1 VTDSVENGF
10 ADFRHELSLYWANG
24 LRYAGPPFKMLRRR
38 HVPVIITAFFIL
50 SGVALFGPRDPAAA
64 DNLPKQLSDR
74 AFWKLVTDFS
84 EPDGFFRSDNFISN
98 ETTFQEVI
106 PDLKKRVSPNGV
118 YLGVGPDQNFT
129 YIAALHPRMAF
140 IIDIRRQ
147 NMLEH
152 LMYKAIIEMSED
164 RADFLSRLFSRP
176 RPGGLTRTTSAA
188 QMFDAYN
195 RAPSSEKLFAKN
207 LQDVLDRLVKRH
219 GFTLSIDDRRSIDY
233 IYRAFYS
240 EGPDLRYSFPRQ
252 QVGARWFPNYMELM
266 TTTDLGGQNHS
277 YVASEANYRV
287 LREFQRNNLLVP
299 IVGDF
304 GGDKAIQSVGRYLR
318 EHGATANFFYT
329 SNVEQYLFQT
339 DAWQRYYRNVETLP
353 IDNNSTFIRAFFN
366 MGFRFPPGIITPDLH
381 SVQLLDPVRGL
392 LNAFRAGELQTYD
405 DVVARTK
412 Y

>member
-1 VTDSVENGF
+1 
-10 ADFRHELSLYWANG
+10 
-24 LRYAGPPFKMLRRR
+24 MLGRR
-38 HVPVIITAFFIL
+38 HVFVVITALFTL
-50 SGVALFGPRDPAAA
+50 SGVALFGPRDRVAA

-106 PDLKKRVSPNGV
+106 PELAKRVSPNGV

-129 YIAALHPRMAF
+129 YITALHPRMAF

-152 LMYKAIIEMSED
+152 LMYKAIIEMSDD
-164 RADFLSRLFSRP
+164 RADFMSRLFSRQ
-176 RPGGLTRTTSAA
+176 RPDGLTRTTPLN

-195 RAPSSEKLFAKN
+195 RAPSSERLFAKN
-207 LQDVLDRLVKRH
+207 LEDVLDRLVKRH
-219 GFTLSIDDRRSIDY
+219 GFALSADDRRNIDY

-266 TTTDLGGQNHS
+266 TTADLGGQNHS
-277 YVASEANYRV
+277 YVASEENFRL
-287 LREFQRNNLLVP
+287 LREFERNNLIVP

-329 SNVEQYLFQT
+329 SNVEQYLFQS
-339 DAWQRYYRNVETLP
+339 DAWQRYYKNVATLP
-353 IDNNSTFIRAFFN
+353 IDNNSTFIRAYFN

-381 SVQLLDPVRGL
+381 SVQLLDPISSL

-412 Y
+412 F

>member
-1 VTDSVENGF
+1 
-10 ADFRHELSLYWANG
+10 
-24 LRYAGPPFKMLRRR
+24 MLRRR
-38 HVPVIITAFFIL
+38 HVFVIVTALFSL
-50 SGVALFGPRDPAAA
+50 SGVALFGPRDRVAA

-106 PDLKKRVSPNGV
+106 PDLVKRVSPNGV

-129 YIAALHPRMAF
+129 YITALHPRMAF

-164 RADFLSRLFSRP
+164 RADFLSRLFSRA
-176 RPGGLTRTTSAA
+176 RPDGLTRTTSVS
-188 QMFDAYN
+188 QMFDAFN

-219 GFTLSIDDRRSIDY
+219 GFVLSAEDRHGIDY

-266 TTTDLGGQNHS
+266 TTTDLSGQNHA
-277 YVASEANYRV
+277 YVATEENFRA
-287 LREFQRNNLLVP
+287 LREFERNNLLVP

-304 GGDKAIQSVGRYLR
+304 GGDKAIQAVGRYLR

-339 DAWQRYYRNVETLP
+339 DAWQRYYKNVATLP
-353 IDNNSTFIRAFFN
+353 LDNNSTFIRAYFN

-381 SVQLLDPVRGL
+381 SVQLLDPIPGL

-412 Y
+412 F

>member
-1 VTDSVENGF
+1 
-10 ADFRHELSLYWANG
+10 
-24 LRYAGPPFKMLRRR
+24 MLRRR
-38 HVPVIITAFFIL
+38 YIFVIITALFSL
-50 SGVALFGPRDPAAA
+50 SGVALFGPRDRVAA

-106 PDLKKRVSPNGV
+106 PDLAKRVSPNGV

-129 YIAALHPRMAF
+129 YITALHPRMAF

-147 NMLEH
+147 NMLQH

-164 RADFLSRLFSRP
+164 RADFMSRLFSRA
-176 RPGGLTRTTSAA
+176 RPAGLDRTTPVG

-219 GFTLSIDDRRSIDY
+219 GFTLSADDRRSIDY

-266 TTTDLGGQNHS
+266 TTTDLAGQNHA
-277 YVASEANYRV
+277 YVATEENFRM
-287 LREFQRNNLLVP
+287 LREFERNNLLVP
-299 IVGDF
+299 VVGDF
-304 GGDKAIQSVGRYLR
+304 GGDKAIQAVGRYLR

-339 DAWQRYYRNVETLP
+339 DAWQRYYRNVATLP
-353 IDNNSTFIRAFFN
+353 LDNNSTFIRAYFN

-381 SVQLLDPVRGL
+381 SVQLLDPIPGL

-405 DVVARTK
+405 DIVARTK
-412 Y
+412 F

>member
-1 VTDSVENGF
+1 
-10 ADFRHELSLYWANG
+10 
-24 LRYAGPPFKMLRRR
+24 MLRRR
-38 HVPVIITAFFIL
+38 HVFVIITALFSL
-50 SGVALFGPRDPAAA
+50 SGMALVGPRDRVAA
-64 DNLPKQLSDR
+64 DTLPKQLSDS

-106 PDLKKRVSPNGV
+106 PELTKRVSQNGV

-129 YIAALHPRMAF
+129 YITALHPRMAF

-152 LMYKAIIEMSED
+152 LMYKAVIEMSGD
-164 RADFLSRLFSRP
+164 RADFLSRLFSRQ
-176 RPGGLTRTTSAA
+176 RPGGLDRTTPVD

-195 RAPSSEKLFAKN
+195 RAPSSEKLFANN
-207 LQDVLDRLVKRH
+207 LRDVLDRLVKRH
-219 GFTLSIDDRRSIDY
+219 RFMLSADDRQSIEY

-266 TTTDLGGQNHS
+266 TTTDLAGRNHS
-277 YVASEANYRV
+277 YMANEENFRT
-287 LREFQRNNLLVP
+287 LREFERNNLLVP

-304 GGDKAIQSVGRYLR
+304 GGDKAIRAVGRYLR
-318 EHGATANFFYT
+318 EHGATANFYYT

-339 DAWQRYYRNVETLP
+339 DAWQRYYKNVATLP
-353 IDNNSTFIRAFFN
+353 IDNNSTFIRAYFN
-366 MGFRFPPGIITPDLH
+366 VGFRFPPGIITPDLH
-381 SVQLLDPVRGL
+381 SVQLLDPVKSL
-392 LNAFRAGELQTYD
+392 LGAFQAGELQTYD

-412 Y
+412 F

>member
-1 VTDSVENGF
+1 
-10 ADFRHELSLYWANG
+10 
-24 LRYAGPPFKMLRRR
+24 MLRRR
-38 HVPVIITAFFIL
+38 HVFVIITALFSL
-50 SGVALFGPRDPAAA
+50 SGVALFGPRDRVAA

-106 PDLKKRVSPNGV
+106 PALAKRVSPNGV

-129 YIAALHPRMAF
+129 YITALHPRMAF

-164 RADFLSRLFSRP
+164 RADFMSRLFSRQ
-176 RPGGLTRTTSAA
+176 RPDGLDRTTPVN
-188 QMFDAYN
+188 QLFDAYN

-219 GFTLSIDDRRSIDY
+219 RFGLSADDLRSIDY

-252 QVGARWFPNYMELM
+252 QIGARWFPNYMELM
-266 TTTDLGGQNHS
+266 TATDLDGQNHS
-277 YVASEANYRV
+277 YVASEENFRA
-287 LREFQRNNLLVP
+287 LREFERNNLLVP

-304 GGDKAIQSVGRYLR
+304 GGDKAIEAVGRYLR
-318 EHGATANFFYT
+318 EHGATVNFFYT

-339 DAWQRYYRNVETLP
+339 DAWQRYYRNVAMLP
-353 IDNNSTFIRAFFN
+353 VDNNSTFIRAYFN
-366 MGFRFPPGIITPDLH
+366 MGFRFPPGIITSDLH
-381 SVQLLDPVRGL
+381 SVQLLDPISGFL
-392 LNAFRAGELQTYD
+392 SAFRAGELQTYD

-412 Y
+412 F

>member
-1 VTDSVENGF
+1 
-10 ADFRHELSLYWANG
+10 
-24 LRYAGPPFKMLRRR
+24 MLRRR
-38 HVPVIITAFFIL
+38 HVFVIITALFTL
-50 SGVALFGPRDPAAA
+50 SGVALFGPRDRVAA
-64 DNLPKQLSDR
+64 DNLPRQLSDR

-106 PDLKKRVSPNGV
+106 PELAKRVSANGV

-164 RADFLSRLFSRP
+164 RADFLSRLFSRT
-176 RPGGLTRTTSAA
+176 RPDGLDRVTSVN
-188 QMFDAYN
+188 QMFDAFN
-195 RAPSSEKLFAKN
+195 RAPSSEKLYAKN

-219 GFTLSIDDRRSIDY
+219 GFVLSTEDRRSIDY

-266 TTTDLGGQNHS
+266 TTTDLGGLNHS
-277 YVASEANYRV
+277 YVANEENFRA
-287 LREFQRNNLLVP
+287 LREFERNNLLVP
-299 IVGDF
+299 VVGDF

-329 SNVEQYLFQT
+329 SNVEQYLFQS
-339 DAWQRYYRNVETLP
+339 DAWQRYYKNVATLP
-353 IDNNSTFIRAFFN
+353 LDNNSTFIRAYFN

-381 SVQLLDPVRGL
+381 SVQLLDPIPGL

-412 Y
+412 F